1 MTVKRGLQKA
11 VGKSFSTLPRMAKH
25 RAALATKMAKKK
37 WMKPMLEAGKIG
49 QEKTIWVKK
58 ARLLEEKLYG
68 KLRANQ
74 G

>member
-1 MTVKRGLQKA
+1 
-11 VGKSFSTLPRMAKH
+11 MAKH
-25 RAALATKMAKKK
+25 RTAQATKMAKKK
-37 WMKPMLEAGKIG
+37 WTKPILEAGKIG

-68 KLRANQ
+68 KLRASQ